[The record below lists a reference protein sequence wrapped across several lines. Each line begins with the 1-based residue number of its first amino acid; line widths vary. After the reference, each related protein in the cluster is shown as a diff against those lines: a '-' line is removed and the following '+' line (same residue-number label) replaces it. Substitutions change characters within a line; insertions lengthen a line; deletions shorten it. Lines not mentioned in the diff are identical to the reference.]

1 MESFSQILQ
10 ASVPTGNTVRAKRTQ
25 NIQCVTIEKGLLA

>member
-1 MESFSQILQ
+1 MESFLQIFQ

-25 NIQCVTIEKGLLA
+25 NIQWVATEKGL